1 MGSTRR
7 PSLFAAAGLVAA
19 LAVVLS
25 ACGSSSSSTTPS
37 TTSAASSQS
46 SSAAPFLPSLGRIA
60 AGGSTVPA
68 NGDVNPYGIAVV
80 PESSGKLVKG
90 SVLVSNFNDKANVQG
105 TGTTLVELAPNRT
118 QTLFAKVGSLPSGQS
133 CPGGIGLG
141 TALAILPGGWVVVG
155 SIPAAGPSGAP
166 TSANPAG
173 CLIVLNSQ
181 GQVVETWSNPD
192 INGPWDLTTSVQ
204 GSNVAIFVSNVLTR
218 PSGTKSLPPSGSCT
232 VVRINVTLGA
242 GMPQMTGS
250 TVVGTGFAWQVNHA
264 TFVLGPTGLA
274 LGTNGTLYV
283 AQTLGSHVTAI
294 PDALTRSSPI
304 ADGTSTLTS
313 GGHLDAP
320 LGLTLAPN
328 GDVIAVNGNNG
339 NAVEITPAGQQI
351 AAATL
356 VPNGA
361 GALFGVTLTADGRGL
376 AFVNDSTNAV
386 NYDTAP
392 THRAAA
398 ATGIGSATIGSLG
411 SVLTGPNGRTLYYL
425 TTESSSAIKCTGAC
439 SSTWPPL
446 VAAVGS
452 SLTRASAVTGTL
464 STVTR
469 PDGTKQVT
477 YNGHPV
483 YYYSGDATT
492 GQANGQGIN
501 GVWFVLKPGTSAGGG
516 SSTPQTT
523 TGSTGGAY
531 GY

>member
-7 PSLFAAAGLVAA
+7 SSVLVAA
-19 LAVVLS
+19 ALVAATAVLLS
-25 ACGSSSSSTTPS
+25 ACGSSSGSTTPS
-37 TTSAASSQS
+37 TTSSSSSQS
-46 SSAAPFLPSLGRIA
+46 SSSAPFLSSLGRIVV
-60 AGGSTVPA
+60 GGSTVPA

-80 PESSGKLVKG
+80 PASSGKLVKG
-90 SVLVSNFNDKANVQG
+90 SVLVSNFNDAANVQG
-105 TGTTLVELAPNRT
+105 TGTTLVELAPNRK

-155 SIPAAGPSGAP
+155 SIPAAGRSGAP
-166 TSANPAG
+166 ATANPAG
-173 CLIVLNSQ
+173 CLIVLNSA

-204 GSNVAIFVSNVLTR
+204 GSNAAIFVSNVLTR
-218 PSGTKSLPPSGSCT
+218 PSGTKNVPPSGSCT

-242 GMPQMTGS
+242 GMPQMTGA

-283 AQTLGSHVTAI
+283 AQTLGSHITAI
-294 PDALTRSSPI
+294 PDALTRSAPI
-304 ADGTSTLTS
+304 TDGTSTLTS

-320 LGLTLAPN
+320 LGLMLAPN
-328 GDVIAVNGNNG
+328 GNVIAVNGNNG
-339 NAVEITPAGQQI
+339 NAVEMTPAGQQI
-351 AAATL
+351 ASATL

-386 NYDTAP
+386 NYDTAS
-392 THRAAA
+392 THSAATATGVSAAA
-398 ATGIGSATIGSLG
+398 IGSLG

-425 TTESSSAIKCTGAC
+425 TTESTGSIQCTGAC

-446 VAAVGS
+446 VISRS
-452 SLTRASAVTGTL
+452 STPTRGTGVTGTL

-469 PDGTKQVT
+469 TDGTTQLT

-483 YYYSGDATT
+483 YYYSGDATS
-492 GQANGQGIN
+492 GQANGQGVK

-516 SSTPQTT
+516 ATT
-523 TGSTGGAY
+523 SPTSTGSAGGAN

>member
-1 MGSTRR
+1 
-7 PSLFAAAGLVAA
+7 
-19 LAVVLS
+19 
-25 ACGSSSSSTTPS
+25 
-37 TTSAASSQS
+37 
-46 SSAAPFLPSLGRIA
+46 
-60 AGGSTVPA
+60 VPA

-80 PESSGKLVKG
+80 PASSGKLVKG

-105 TGTTLVELAPNRT
+105 TGTTLVELAANRK
-118 QTLFAKVGSLPSGQS
+118 QTLFARVGSLPTGQS

-166 TSANPAG
+166 ASANPAG
-173 CLIVLNSQ
+173 CLIVLNSA

-204 GSNVAIFVSNVLTR
+204 GSTVAIFVSNVLTR
-218 PSGTKSLPPSGSCT
+218 PPGTKNVPPSGSCT

-250 TVVGTGFAWQVNHA
+250 TVIGTGFAWQVNHA

-274 LGTNGTLYV
+274 LGANGTLYV
-283 AQTLGSHVTAI
+283 AQTLGSHITAI
-294 PDALTRSSPI
+294 PDAITRTSPI

-339 NAVEITPAGQQI
+339 NAVEITPSGQQI
-351 AAATL
+351 TAATL

-361 GALFGVTLTADGRGL
+361 GALFGVTLTADGRRL
-376 AFVNDSTNAV
+376 TFVNDSTNAV
-386 NYDTAP
+386 NYDTSPTTHSVAAP
-392 THRAAA
+392 VRVGSVA
-398 ATGIGSATIGSLG
+398 IGPLG

-425 TTESSSAIKCTGAC
+425 TTESSRSIQCTGAC

-446 VAAVGS
+446 VVAGGS
-452 SLTRASAVTGTL
+452 SLTRGTDVTGTL

-469 PDGTKQVT
+469 PDGTTQVT

-483 YYYSGDATT
+483 YYYSGDAMT
-492 GQANGQGIN
+492 GQANGQGVR
-501 GVWFVLKPGTSAGGG
+501 GVWFVVKSGASAGGG
-516 SSTPQTT
+516 SSTPQTS
-523 TGSTGGAY
+523 TGSAGGAN

>member
-1 MGSTRR
+1 V
-7 PSLFAAAGLVAA
+7 GLVAA
-19 LAVVLS
+19 LAVLVS
-25 ACGSSSSSTTPS
+25 ACGSSNSSSTTS
-37 TTSAASSQS
+37 TSSAASAQS
-46 SSAAPFLPSLGRIA
+46 PSAAPFLPSLGRIV

-80 PESSGKLVKG
+80 PASSGKLVKG

-105 TGTTLVELAPNRT
+105 TGTTLVELAPNRK
-118 QTLFAKVGSLPSGQS
+118 QTLLAKVGSLPSGQS

-166 TSANPAG
+166 ASANPTG
-173 CLIVLNSQ
+173 CLIVLNSA

-204 GSNVAIFVSNVLTR
+204 GSSAAIFVSNVLTR
-218 PSGTKSLPPSGSCT
+218 PPGTTTVPPSGSCT

-242 GMPQMTGS
+242 GMPQMTGA

-264 TFVLGPTGLA
+264 TFMLGPTGLA
-274 LGTNGTLYV
+274 VGGNGTLYV
-283 AQTLGSHVTAI
+283 AQTLGNHITAI
-294 PDALTRSSPI
+294 PDALTRTAPI

-313 GGHLDAP
+313 GGRLDAP
-320 LGLTLAPN
+320 LGMTLAPN

-339 NAVEITPAGQQI
+339 NAVEITPAGRQI

-376 AFVNDSTNAV
+376 ALVNDGTNAV

-392 THRAAA
+392 TMHSVAAPA
-398 ATGIGSATIGSLG
+398 RVGSAVIGSLG
-411 SVLTGPNGRTLYYL
+411 SVLTGPDGRTLYYL
-425 TTESSSAIKCTGAC
+425 TTESSGSIKCTGAC

-446 VAAVGS
+446 VVARGS
-452 SLTRASAVTGTL
+452 TPSRGTGVTGVL

-469 PDGTKQVT
+469 PDGTTQLT
-477 YNGHPV
+477 YNSHPV
-483 YYYSGDATT
+483 YYFSGDAMT
-492 GQANGQGIN
+492 GQANGQGIK
-501 GVWFVLKPGTSAGGG
+501 GVWFVVKSGTSPGGA
-516 SSTPQTT
+516 SSTPPTRT
-523 TGSTGGAY
+523 SSAGGAY